1 MPDDRDMEKWQANVK
16 RAGKDGEAATG
27 RRPQRDPT
35 RRSAARRE
43 VADLLAEHLGGRSDD
58 GRVREARERHLA
70 ESTRAVDEERAAAE
84 AEAGAALRSLTEAM
98 QLRMQSMQTLAAL
111 PAGNFTTI
119 TVRKPFMIWAG
130 KHSSAILDETHI
142 DDDDSWAKVHVHLDK
157 DDGEGPST
165 QAGERRASFWFMW
178 QNDSDYFA
186 VISAHTYVALN
197 GYIRVGANGSAWNI
211 VLAGP
216 WVTNMWLRASLS
228 WWRWWQQ
235 PQVSTELQNL
245 TVTGVTL
252 ENGVLGQVHGERVNR
267 VERLESGAEYITI
280 PPRETV
286 VFEVAISF
294 PVGIEEDGGSVDFDF
309 SSGDFRIVCPWMNI
323 LLLTPAP

>member
-1 MPDDRDMEKWQANVK
+1 MPDDRDNEDWQTDVMRVVTDA
-16 RAGKDGEAATG
+16 ETTTG
-27 RRPQRDPT
+27 RRPQRDPA
-35 RRSAARRE
+35 RRAVARRE
-43 VADLLAEHLGGRSDD
+43 VADLLAEQVGGRGDD
-58 GRVREARERHLA
+58 GRVRAVRERHLA
-70 ESTRAVDEERAAAE
+70 ELTRAADEEEAAAR
-84 AEAGAALRSLTEAM
+84 AEAGASLRNLTEAM
-98 QLRMQSMQTLAAL
+98 QIRMAGVQQLNAL
-111 PAGNFTTI
+111 PPGNFTTI

-130 KHSSAILDETHI
+130 KHSSAILDDTFI
-142 DDDDSWAKVHVHLDK
+142 DDDDSWAKVHVYLDE
-157 DDGEGPST
+157 DDDEGPPT
-165 QAGERRASFWFMW
+165 QAGERRVSFWFTW
-178 QNDSDYFA
+178 QNDSDFFA
-186 VISAHTYVALN
+186 VISAHTYIALN

-235 PQVSTELQNL
+235 PQVRTELQNL

-286 VFEVAISF
+286 VLEVAVSF

-309 SSGDFRIVCPWMNI
+309 STGDFRIVCPWMNI

>member
-1 MPDDRDMEKWQANVK
+1 MPDDRDTEYWQANITRAVK
-16 RAGKDGEAATG
+16 DAEAAAA
-27 RRPQRDPT
+27 RRPQRDPAL
-35 RRSAARRE
+35 RSAARRE
-43 VADLLAEHLGGRSDD
+43 VADLLAELLGGRVDD
-58 GRVREARERHLA
+58 DRVRAARERHLA
-70 ESTRAVDEERAAAE
+70 ELTRVTDREKAAAE
-84 AEAGAALRSLTEAM
+84 TEAGASLRTLTEAL
-98 QLRMQSMQTLAAL
+98 QIRMEGVQTLGAL
-111 PAGNFTTI
+111 PPGNFTTM

-130 KHSSAILDETHI
+130 KHSSAILDDSFI
-142 DDDDSWAKVHVHLDK
+142 DDDDSWAKVHVHLDE
-157 DDGEGPST
+157 DDSAGPST
-165 QAGERRASFWFMW
+165 ESGERRVSFWFMW
-178 QNDSDYFA
+178 QNESDFFA
-186 VISAHTYVALN
+186 VISAHTYIALN

-216 WVTNMWLRASLS
+216 WVTNMWLKASLS

-235 PQVSTELQNL
+235 PQVATELQNL
-245 TVTGVTL
+245 TVTSATI
-252 ENGVLGQVHGERVNR
+252 ENGVLGAVHGERVNR

-286 VFEVAISF
+286 VFEVAVSF